1 MTMTRSIRILGA
13 TLLLALLLVGM
24 PGLAVA
30 CAIDS
35 TASLSADGVR
45 AALTTTSPTDP
56 AHWARFSFPQSFASG
71 RVLRFDE
78 SRAELART
86 LPPGVVDAPYRWT
99 FGDGAVTLGREV
111 SHRYARPGSYRLAV
125 SGFDQRSRRLFEFDN
140 AMVYVVS
147 PDQAFAANLG
157 YYALRALDVA
167 MSGLLWVFDAAL
179 VLLVAFVLL
188 GRRRARARR
197 LSQ

>member
-1 MTMTRSIRILGA
+1 
-13 TLLLALLLVGM
+13 
-24 PGLAVA
+24 
-30 CAIDS
+30 
-35 TASLSADGVR
+35 
-45 AALTTTSPTDP
+45 
-56 AHWARFSFPQSFASG
+56 
-71 RVLRFDE
+71 
-78 SRAELART
+78 
-86 LPPGVVDAPYRWT
+86 
-99 FGDGAVTLGREV
+99 
-111 SHRYARPGSYRLAV
+111 
-125 SGFDQRSRRLFEFDN
+125 
-140 AMVYVVS
+140 MVYVVS